1 MTNIS
6 VDGQLLIYNGK
17 YLEGNNTLI
26 DYNIQENNSY
36 EFLIHLSLRLRGGH

>member
-17 YLEGNNTLI
+17 YLEDNKTLS
-26 DYNIQENNSY
+26 DYNIQEHNSY